1 MCHDIRFL
9 TKDKIDYAKRYSA
22 SEEGVLA
29 LMQQLESIAP
39 RYHATAL
46 DHPNVAVITNEH
58 PEDISLHSW
67 GLIPSWA
74 KNPNEAVKLSNQTF
88 NAPGETIFDKPAFKE
103 PARNK
108 RCLILL
114 DGFYV
119 HHYIDKLAF
128 PYHIQLRSELPFS
141 VAGLWDEWVDRD
153 SGQIKRTVSMVTTTA
168 NELLAK
174 ISNDPKSE
182 SGPRMPVIL
191 SRDAERGWLIPME
204 KKADREFLLSLCKPF
219 PAEELQAYTVARLKG
234 KQAVGNTRQAIEK
247 IDYQELTL
255 VI

>member
-1 MCHDIRFL
+1 MCYDIRFL
-9 TKDKIDYAKRYSA
+9 TKDKPDYANRYGA
-22 SEEGVLA
+22 GQEGAAV

-39 RYHATAL
+39 RYHATAT
-46 DHPNVAVITNEH
+46 DHPNLAVITNEH
-58 PEDISLHSW
+58 PEEISMHSW

-153 SGQIKRTVSMVTTTA
+153 SGQIKRTVSIVTTTA

-191 SRDAERGWLIPME
+191 SRASERDWLMPME
-204 KKADREFLLSLCKPF
+204 KKADREFLLSLCKPY
-219 PAEELQAYTVARLKG
+219 AAADLMAYTVARLKG

>member
-1 MCHDIRFL
+1 MCYDIRFL
-9 TKDKIDYAKRYSA
+9 TKNKIDYAKRYSIT
-22 SEEGVLA
+22 EEGIPA
-29 LMQQLESIAP
+29 LMQQLESITP
-39 RYHATAL
+39 RYYTTAL
-46 DHPNVAVITNEH
+46 DHPNVPVITNEH
-58 PEDISLHSW
+58 PEDISLYSW
-67 GLIPSWA
+67 GLIPSWV
-74 KNPNEAVKLSNQTF
+74 KNSNEAIKLSNQTF
-88 NAPGETIFDKPAFKE
+88 NAPGEIIFDKPAFKE

-128 PYHIQLRSELPFS
+128 PYHVQLRNELPFS

-153 SGQIKRTVSMVTTTA
+153 SGQIKRTVSLVTTTA

-191 SRDAERGWLIPME
+191 TPETERDWLVSME
-204 KKADREFLLSLCKPF
+204 KKADREFLLSLCKPY
-219 PAEELQAYTVARLKG
+219 PAKELLAHTVARLKG
-234 KQAVGNTRQAIEK
+234 KQAAGNTSRAIEK
-247 IDYQELTL
+247 IEYQEFTL

>member
-1 MCHDIRFL
+1 MCYDIRYL
-9 TKDKIDYAKRYSA
+9 TKDKLDYATRYGVGD
-22 SEEGVLA
+22 EGISTLYR
-29 LMQQLESIAP
+29 QLEPISP

-46 DHPNVAVITNEH
+46 DHPNIPVITNEH
-58 PEDISLHSW
+58 PNDISLLSW
-67 GLIPSWA
+67 GLIPGWA
-74 KNPNEAVKLSNQTF
+74 KNPNEAVKISNQTF

-153 SGQIKRTVSMVTTTA
+153 SGQIKRTVSIVTTTA
-168 NELLAK
+168 NELLSK

-191 SRDAERGWLIPME
+191 SHEAERDWLMPME
-204 KKADREFLLSLCKPF
+204 KKADREFLLSLCKPY
-219 PAEELQAYTVARLKG
+219 PADELQAYTVGRLKG
-234 KQAVGNTRQAIEK
+234 KQAAGNTQRAIEK
-247 IDYQELTL
+247 MEYQELTL